1 MRKILKIGAA
11 LGICVSLFGGI
22 LGFSAPGD
30 TTDPVVTKS
39 YIVDV
44 VVPQMKAYVDQKV
57 GTGSGGGGAVFTV
70 VNVPAGST
78 VYGEAGTEI
87 ILRMGQG
94 TVIATSKGGLADTTY
109 GYDLPNGTAMPSN
122 HHLIVPVNDGRGFK
136 AVTDVIVMVKGGYT
150 LN

>member
-1 MRKILKIGAA
+1 MSKILKIGAA
-11 LGICVSLFGGI
+11 MGICISLFGGI

-44 VVPQMKAYVDQKV
+44 VVPQLKAYVDQQV
-57 GTGSGGGGAVFTV
+57 GTGGGSAAFTV
-70 VNVPAGST
+70 VNVPAGTT
-78 VYGEAGTEI
+78 VYGEAGTEM

-122 HHLIVPVNDGRGFK
+122 HLLIVPVNDGRGFT
-136 AVTDVIVMVKGGYT
+136 AATDVIVMIKGGYT